1 MLALESGGS
10 LLRTGDADTEADL
23 VVGNIVHPFL
33 VEDVLTGNV
42 GGDVTA
48 DGVAHVGS
56 TVRVELT
63 TFVTGNETDLGKV
76 TKRHELNVEGSLDKV
91 STCHGSVG
99 NYTGI
104 VTRLCAVSDGL
115 TLDVADD
122 RTRNLRAKGTPV
134 LNRVEGSETRI
145 GSLVDGR
152 VELRRGRVG
161 GAVPVG
167 ALYTRVVGTGSSV
180 TERSDRLGRNTSD
193 EGNKSSSRDSLH
205 DDCMNFVLVVMTKR
219 SGISC
224 SNPKRKERRRK
235 RIALETKER
244 RVSVMV
250 VDGNERGTR

>member
-99 NYTGI
+99 LKCEKDS
-104 VTRLCAVSDGL
+104 VQRSTRGVSSLDARREKGL
-115 TLDVADD
+115 
-122 RTRNLRAKGTPV
+122 
-134 LNRVEGSETRI
+134 
-145 GSLVDGR
+145 
-152 VELRRGRVG
+152 
-161 GAVPVG
+161 
-167 ALYTRVVGTGSSV
+167 
-180 TERSDRLGRNTSD
+180 
-193 EGNKSSSRDSLH
+193 KSAS
-205 DDCMNFVLVVMTKR
+205 
-219 SGISC
+219 
-224 SNPKRKERRRK
+224 
-235 RIALETKER
+235 
-244 RVSVMV
+244 
-250 VDGNERGTR
+250 ERGQLTITRALLRGFVQ